1 MSAVSDLLRIL
12 NLEATGQDVFLGQV
26 PQVGWGRVFGG
37 LVIAQALAAARRTV
51 EGREAHSLHGYF
63 LLGGDP
69 ALPISYEVERIRD
82 GGSFSTRR
90 VVARQRGQAIFF
102 LSASFQGEEEGFTHH
117 APMPKVPEPESL
129 PAIHDISKDMLDRLP
144 HPVRAYFERD
154 RPIDL
159 RPVDYTRFLSGAS
172 EQLGFNIW
180 IRATGQM
187 PDDPGLHR
195 DVLAYAS
202 DMTLLDASLVSHHT
216 SVYEPAIQAASLDHS
231 MWFHRNF
238 RADDWLLYAQESPN
252 AGGGRGFARGL
263 IFTRKGELV
272 ASVAQEG
279 VIRRKR
285 TQPA

>member
-1 MSAVSDLLRIL
+1 MSAVSDLLSIL
-12 NLEATGQDVFLGQV
+12 NLDAEVADNFIGQV

-69 ALPISYEVERIRD
+69 SLPIRYEVERIRD

-90 VVARQRGQAIFF
+90 VVARQRGEAIFF
-102 LSASFQGEEEGFTHH
+102 LSASFQADEAGFSHQ
-117 APMPKVPEPESL
+117 AAMPNVPHPEQL
-129 PAIHDISKDMLDRLP
+129 PAIHDISREMLDRLP

-159 RPVDYTRFLSGAS
+159 RPVDYSRFLSGAS

-180 IRATGQM
+180 IRATGRL
-187 PDDPGLHR
+187 PDDPGIHR

-202 DMTLLDASLVSHHT
+202 DMALLDAALVSHHT
-216 SVYEPAIQAASLDHS
+216 SVYEPAIQAASLDHA

-252 AGGGRGFARGL
+252 AGGGRGYARGL
-263 IFTRKGELV
+263 IFTRAGELV

-285 TQPA
+285 PK